1 MKQDEIELAQT
12 SQKIKSVVI
21 ELSDKLNQQDLLIE
35 SIDNETDKN
44 RRLMLENM
52 NKFERVM
59 EIMSRDPRNKIIL
72 SLFVTALILT
82 FYLIY

>member
-1 MKQDEIELAQT
+1 MKQDEKELAQA
-12 SQKIKSVVI
+12 SRKIKSVVI
-21 ELSDKLNQQDLLIE
+21 ELSDKLNQQEFLIE
-35 SIDNETDKN
+35 SIGNETDKN

-72 SLFVTALILT
+72 SLFVTALMLT